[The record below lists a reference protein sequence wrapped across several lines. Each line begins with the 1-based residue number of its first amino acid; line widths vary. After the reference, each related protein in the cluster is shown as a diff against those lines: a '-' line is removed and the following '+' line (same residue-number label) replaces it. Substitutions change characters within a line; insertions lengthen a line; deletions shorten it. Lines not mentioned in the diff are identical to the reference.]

1 MGWLAIADKT
11 DTILTN
17 HLDRAVTMQQITLDL
32 SDDLLLYIQQ
42 QIEQGVFND
51 INEYLLYLLNQD
63 KAQRQSLEL
72 EKMLIEGLDS
82 GEMIEVTEDWWET
95 KRQKFK

>member
-1 MGWLAIADKT
+1 
-11 DTILTN
+11 
-17 HLDRAVTMQQITLDL
+17 MQQITLDL